1 MEISCN
7 VYLSQDP
14 PVVWLQWVR
23 MVKEI
28 TEPVVLMLIPAIFLY
43 GICDILSGLPV
54 CLIVFIEEILERNVR
69 MCLMHL
75 TDRESA
81 VCAPQLIYTHTQ

>member
-14 PVVWLQWVR
+14 PVVWLQWVC

-28 TEPVVLMLIPAIFLY
+28 TEPVVLMLIPAIFLF
-43 GICDILSGLPV
+43 GICDILSDLPV
-54 CLIVFIEEILERNVR
+54 CLIAFIEEIL
-69 MCLMHL
+69 
-75 TDRESA
+75 
-81 VCAPQLIYTHTQ
+81 